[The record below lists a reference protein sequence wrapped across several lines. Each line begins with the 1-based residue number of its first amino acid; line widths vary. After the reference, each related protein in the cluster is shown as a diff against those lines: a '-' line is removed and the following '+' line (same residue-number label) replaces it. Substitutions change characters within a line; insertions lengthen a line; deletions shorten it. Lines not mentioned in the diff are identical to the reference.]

1 MPNQSQSVQLEPR
14 KSPRRRRLTTA
25 VIAQY
30 IQDLSR
36 PAEPAPCPATA

>member
-1 MPNQSQSVQLEPR
+1 MTNQSQTPQLEPG
-14 KSPRRRRLTTA
+14 KAPRRRRSTTA

-36 PAEPAPCPATA
+36 PADPLPAHAAA